1 MADSVSRL
9 KELLFQQETA
19 TLSDLERRLQDIAAA
34 ERAARTE
41 LGEASRLA
49 QGRIAEG
56 LRLIDGRIAELD
68 AKAAALGVRAA
79 ALDARAGTPAALR
92 SSVAEVIDDVI
103 VEARETKQDELS
115 RALAPMMVKVIKA
128 ELKNNQAEMV
138 DALYPITG
146 QLVKAYV
153 ASAMKELTER
163 MNRRLNSNRFMLRLR
178 SLFSGYSMAE
188 LTLAESQQLEI
199 EELYLIRRG
208 SGELL
213 QRWPPAPT
221 RSNSERHMTSV
232 LSAINDYAAQAFRDD
247 GGHLRSF
254 DVDDFTVYLRAS
266 PVYLLAAKCRGQA
279 VAGVDSV
286 FDAEFLEA
294 VTRQHAAEASGRA
307 GSEPARQV
315 LADLQGRLQDRVAER
330 HEALARAGLPFNPL
344 TAIVTTAAL
353 AIIAGLGWYA
363 YTTWEVE
370 TTRANARETIAATKA
385 MDGYPVVL
393 EVGTRGQSISITGVA
408 PSPGAKSQ
416 LLARLDEAL
425 PGVAVMEKGLAVMPT
440 VGPDL
445 RPQIA
450 EVQRGLG
457 GLQKSLEAE
466 IGGLQKSVTTE
477 IGGLQSTVRTDI
489 SGLKAAVKT
498 DIGTI
503 QAAYKRDL
511 EALRREAE
519 RTAAVRSLER
529 GQRRLEDALADLKAL
544 ASRREVAALASGTEA
559 TLGNLRTQASGLRT
573 STPDGAAR
581 GSIMAS
587 LARSAEQIAA
597 AAATVSGQPAPVRNA
612 ADRQR
617 QADIAEIAEEVGL
630 AAERFATVAAAA
642 AQAPAPS
649 AVERLRAFI
658 AVNAVFFANGD
669 DYREPARA
677 QRIIGELAQLTK
689 DARAILRVV
698 GYTDERGGQGRNS
711 PLAQTRAD
719 KVANALVALGVPRN
733 RVVTVGRST
742 GPDIS
747 PSTGPDSPNRRVEFE
762 VGFEGE
768 APAR

>member
-9 KELLFQQETA
+9 KELLFQKETA
-19 TLSDLERRLQDIAAA
+19 TLSDLERRLHDIAAA
-34 ERAARTE
+34 ERAARAE

-49 QGRIAEG
+49 QGRITEG
-56 LRLIDGRIAELD
+56 LRQIDARIAELN
-68 AKAAALGVRAA
+68 ARAAAVGARAA
-79 ALDARAGTPAALR
+79 ALDARAGTPEALR
-92 SSVAEVIDDVI
+92 TSVAEVIDDVI

-188 LTLAESQQLEI
+188 LALAESQQLEI

-213 QRWPPAPT
+213 QRWPPAPI

-232 LSAINDYAAQAFRDD
+232 LSAINDYAAQAFQED

-254 DVDDFTVYLRAS
+254 EVDDFNVYLRAS
-266 PVYLLAAKCRGQA
+266 PVYLLAAKCRGEA

-294 VTRQHAAEASGRA
+294 VTHQHAAEAAGRA
-307 GSEPARQV
+307 ANEPAGQL

-330 HEALARAGLPFNPL
+330 HAALARAGLPFNPL
-344 TAIVTTAAL
+344 TAIAASVVLAL
-353 AIIAGLGWYA
+353 AAGIGWHA

-370 TTRANARETIAATKA
+370 TTRAKARETIAATKA

-393 EVGTRGQSISITGVA
+393 EVGPRGQSISITGVA

-416 LLARLDEAL
+416 LLVRLDEAL
-425 PGVAVMEKGLAVMPT
+425 PGVAVLEKGLAVMPS

-445 RPQIA
+445 RPQIT
-450 EVQRGLG
+450 EVQRGLS

-466 IGGLQKSVTTE
+466 IGGLQS
-477 IGGLQSTVRTDI
+477 SVRTDI
-489 SGLKAAVKT
+489 SGLRASVKT
-498 DIGTI
+498 DIGSIET
-503 QAAYKRDL
+503 ALKRDL
-511 EALRREAE
+511 EAMRRETE
-519 RTAAVRSLER
+519 RTAALRSLER
-529 GQRRLEDALADLKAL
+529 AQRRLEDALPDLRTL
-544 ASRREVAALASGTEA
+544 ASRRPGASPVTGAETALGSV
-559 TLGNLRTQASGLRT
+559 RTQVEALKSHY
-573 STPDGAAR
+573 PEEQAR
-581 GSIMAS
+581 GAMVAS
-587 LARSAEQIAA
+587 LSRSAQQIIAVA
-597 AAATVSGQPAPVRNA
+597 GGVAGQPAPPRNPIERKA
-612 ADRQR
+612 G
-617 QADIAEIAEEVGL
+617 ADIAEVSEEVGL
-630 AAERFATVAAAA
+630 SAERLATVAAAA
-642 AQAPAPS
+642 VQVPVPTAI
-649 AVERLRAFI
+649 ERLRGFI
-658 AVNAVFFANGD
+658 ALNAVFFANAE

-677 QRIIGELAQLTK
+677 QQVIGEVARLARESG
-689 DARAILRVV
+689 AVLRVV
-698 GYTDERGGQGRNS
+698 GYTDERGTQGRNS
-711 PLAQTRAD
+711 PLAQSRAD
-719 KVANALVALGVPRN
+719 KVAGALAALGIPRN
-733 RVVTVGRST
+733 RIVSVGRST

-762 VGFEGE
+762 IGFDGE
-768 APAR
+768 ASTR